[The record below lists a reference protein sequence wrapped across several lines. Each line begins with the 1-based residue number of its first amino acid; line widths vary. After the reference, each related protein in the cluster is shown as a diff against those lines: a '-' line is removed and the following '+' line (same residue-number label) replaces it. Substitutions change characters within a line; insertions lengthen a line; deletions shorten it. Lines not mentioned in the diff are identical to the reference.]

1 MEAPILVCEA
11 EHKACANDSF
21 GNSELHK
28 TFRGV
33 ESYPDDRRFQ
43 ICGAMW
49 SRLLM

>member
-28 TFRGV
+28 NFAGLKAIQMIEDFKYV
-33 ESYPDDRRFQ
+33 VQ
-43 ICGAMW
+43 CGHGC
-49 SRLLM
+49 